1 MAWLIFIV
9 LLLFYVLGLIVFHA
23 TGPVH
28 VLPFA
33 AAAVLLADRILL
45 RRYRPAALDRSE
57 AAVERNPR
65 NTK

>member
-33 AAAVLLADRILL
+33 AVAVLLVDRILL
-45 RRYRPAALDRSE
+45 RRYKPTALDRSE
-57 AAVERNPR
+57 AAVESNPR